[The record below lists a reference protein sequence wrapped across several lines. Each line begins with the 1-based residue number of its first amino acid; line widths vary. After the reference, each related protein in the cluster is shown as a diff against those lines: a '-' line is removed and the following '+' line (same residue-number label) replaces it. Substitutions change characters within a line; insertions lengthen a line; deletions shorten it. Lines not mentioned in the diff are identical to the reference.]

1 MSLRRKARELALLAL
16 YQLEMVRG
24 DPEQAL
30 GTLQEG
36 KLFPPEVRDFA
47 LQLAK
52 GATEKREEIDQLIKA
67 ASQHWSLERMA
78 VIDKNILRMAIF
90 ELRYLSDIPC
100 KVTINEA
107 VEIAKKYGGDGSP
120 AFVNGVLDRVSR
132 EVGAGC

>member
-132 EVGAGC
+132 EVGAEC